1 MKYFISCEGDTE
13 RWYLEWLQIQI
24 NKDSRTKQK
33 VEFIFKNVTP
43 SSFAKSHNSTFTK
56 GMIAG
61 STFCRIQDIED
72 YSACHIKNFHSLLAS
87 NKKAKQLFTKYNFII
102 GYSNFTFEVWM
113 ISHKAQVKTVTDRSQ
128 YYKQINS
135 AYGKNFINND
145 DYKHE
150 KKFDSVLKMLSL
162 DDVIENALPECK
174 RFKTLNYQNNPQ
186 LVRSMYGFRYILSD
200 PDTTLDE
207 FIKLV
212 LHNAGII

>member
-13 RWYLEWLQIQI
+13 RWYLEWLQLEI
-24 NKDSRTKQK
+24 NKDDRTRQK
-33 VEFIFKNVTP
+33 VEFVFKNVMP
-43 SSFAKSHNSTFTK
+43 SSFAKSNNSTFTK

-72 YSACHIKNFHSLLAS
+72 YSDHNIKKFHALLES
-87 NKKAKQLFTKYNFII
+87 NKKAKQLFQKYNFLI

-113 ISHKAQVKTVTDRSQ
+113 ISHKAQVKNITDRSQ

-135 AYGKNFINND
+135 AYCKNFTNND

-150 KKFDSVLKMLSL
+150 KNFASVLKTLSL
-162 DDVIENALPECK
+162 DDVINNALPECK
-174 RFKTLNYQNNPQ
+174 RFKTVNHQNNQ
-186 LVRSMYGFRYILSD
+186 KLERSMYGFKYILSN

-207 FIKLV
+207 FIRFV